1 MKPSSA
7 EENSSLGLKK
17 ETKEDAKKSFFQPGT
32 YVLKQIGER
41 VLGTIKF
48 AGGFGMLSIQIA
60 KEIVRPPYY
69 LNLVFDQIYSIGIRS
84 ILLVGVTALATGSV
98 MALQFGYGLSR
109 FGGKLYV
116 PKVVA
121 ITILREM
128 GPVFT
133 SLLLAGRIGSG
144 IASEVGS
151 MKVTQQIDAIRALG
165 TSPIKRIVIPR
176 LIACL
181 IALPV
186 LTLFADYIGLFGAM
200 VVSVRDLGISTE
212 YFAAKSLETLRSYD
226 LFTGMAKTIVFAYF
240 IAVTACWKGL
250 NTEGGTQGIGNSTTW
265 VVVTSSIFI
274 MISDFFLTKF
284 FILTVY
290 PKF

>member
-1 MKPSSA
+1 MT
-7 EENSSLGLKK
+7 EG
-17 ETKEDAKKSFFQPGT
+17 TAKKPENDFKKAAHVIFDRT
-32 YVLKQIGER
+32 AER
-41 VLGTIKF
+41 VVGMIHF
-48 AGGFGMLSIQIA
+48 AGGFGVLCYQIA
-60 KEIVRPPYY
+60 KESLYPPYY
-69 LNLVFDQIYSIGIRS
+69 FRLTLQQVFSIGVQS
-84 ILLVGVTALATGSV
+84 FLLVAVTALATGSV
-98 MALQFGYGLSR
+98 MALQFGYGLSK

-116 PKVVA
+116 PKIVA
-121 ITILREM
+121 LAILREM

-133 SLLLAGRIGSG
+133 SLLVAGRIGSG

-176 LIACL
+176 LLASL
-181 IALPV
+181 IALPI

-200 VVSVRDLGISTE
+200 IVCIKELGINGE
-212 YFAAKSLETLRSYD
+212 YFAAKAIETLRMYD
-226 LFTGMAKTIVFAYF
+226 LITGMAKTTVFAFF
-240 IAVTACWKGL
+240 ISVTACWKGL
-250 NTEGGTQGIGNSTTW
+250 NTQGGTQGVGNSTTW

-290 PKF
+290 PK